1 MKEIMKEKIV
11 IFVIGL
17 LLGSVISTGAFLV
30 YTKTSHSHNQGHQQM
45 QLPNGSPPMMQNNKG
60 NQNNQNNQNNQPPS
74 MPNGES
80 NQNSQ
85 NNQNGQPPEAPSN
98 NDNQTNNG

>member
-45 QLPNGSPPMMQNNKG
+45 QLPNGSPPMMQNNQG
-60 NQNNQNNQNNQPPS
+60 NQNNQNNQNN
-74 MPNGES
+74 
-80 NQNSQ
+80 
-85 NNQNGQPPEAPSN
+85 QPPEAPSN

>member
-1 MKEIMKEKIV
+1 MKNSNLVLPCGVSAMWMKEKIV

-30 YTKTSHSHNQGHQQM
+30 YTKTSHSHNQGQQQM
-45 QLPNGSPPMMQNNKG
+45 QLPNGSPPMMQNNQG
-60 NQNNQNNQNNQPPS
+60 NQNNQNNQNN
-74 MPNGES
+74 
-80 NQNSQ
+80 
-85 NNQNGQPPEAPSN
+85 QPPEAPSN